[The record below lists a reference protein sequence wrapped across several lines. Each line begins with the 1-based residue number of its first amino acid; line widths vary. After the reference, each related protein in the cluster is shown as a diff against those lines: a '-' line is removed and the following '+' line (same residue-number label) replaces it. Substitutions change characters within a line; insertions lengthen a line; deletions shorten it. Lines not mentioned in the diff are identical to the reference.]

1 MTIDVETIKKNCNI
15 IEVVSH
21 YTPLVKK
28 GREYVGRCIAHS
40 PDEHPSMYVVPDKGF
55 VHCFSCGF
63 SSDIIGF
70 IMEVESLDFQA
81 ALNRFNGDSPQWQPA
96 ISVPKAPPVPERI
109 TSKPPAAAPTPKMSI
124 KGLGEPAKIWPYKD
138 ADGGLL
144 GYIARYDPADGA
156 KKEIRA
162 WTWGQRGEAP
172 PSWGVG
178 AFNKPRPLY
187 GLDRLAQRPDAPVLI
202 VEGEKAADA
211 GQRLLPMYVAV
222 TWSGGCQAWDKTDW
236 LPLQKRTILICPD
249 ADAPGHE
256 AMQKLARLLSDP
268 ASLNCAVR
276 VVDMNRMPE
285 GWDIADA
292 EKDGWDTAR
301 LIDWAKPRTAD
312 YVREETD
319 KDPPN
324 QAVAERGEG
333 PPPIGLAEKPVKP
346 KRQKKPPL
354 TVVGGNSNLAEELD
368 TEEVPLQYSEDGV
381 AGQFVALHHDQFRVC
396 HEWGS
401 SSKPMW
407 LAWDGTRW
415 KRERNRVTA
424 MQLAKDLALGLKYQP
439 AAAGL
444 SPKVKFGFETMK
456 FKGCFLDSASFDRRL
471 VAQAKMFDSHPLLLN
486 TPAGTVDLTTGLLR
500 EHRQEDYITYQTSV
514 SPAPGLTPLW
524 DSCMA
529 FPCNHEPELEAYLWR
544 TMGYGALTG
553 DTREEALFFLRG
565 NPGSG
570 KSTMINALA
579 DIMGDYA
586 VNISMDALVE
596 QKHMR
601 HPQEIA
607 KLEGKRFIHANETQQ
622 HRRWNEALI
631 CKLTGR
637 DVISAHLMRMND
649 TEYQPTGKI
658 WIHGNYTPHLKSVEG
673 GIARRLHLIEY
684 HQRACPEEAQ
694 DNTLKDRLVGEYPA
708 LLYKMI
714 QGCMDWLQI
723 GLKRP
728 PEIAKNVQ
736 EYMEDEDMLGAWFTD
751 CCDKLNYAETST
763 SAAHKSL
770 KEWAEH
776 NGENIQY
783 LPSPKRFT
791 QTLKQRGYDIK
802 RGGTGNIF
810 IGFALK
816 DGPRQVEEDLPLPE
830 LPPDWQDRF

>member
-1 MTIDVETIKKNCNI
+1 MTIDAEEVKKNCDLAAI
-15 IEVVSH
+15 VGH

-70 IMEVESLDFQA
+70 IMEVESLDFEA
-81 ALNRFNGDSPQWQPA
+81 ALTRLNGDSPQWQPA
-96 ISVPKAPPVPERI
+96 ISVPTAPPPPERI
-109 TSKPPAAAPTPKMSI
+109 TSKPPAAAPTPKM
-124 KGLGEPAKIWPYKD
+124 GMEGFGEPIKIYPFKD
-138 ADGGLL
+138 SEGSLIM
-144 GYIARYDPADGA
+144 YEARYDVSDPNMKA
-156 KKEIRA
+156 RQ
-162 WTWGQRGEAP
+162 WTWGRRGDNP
-172 PSWGVG
+172 PAWACGMYT
-178 AFNKPRPLY
+178 KPRPLY
-187 GLDRLAQRPDAPVLI
+187 GLDRLAQRPDAQVL
-202 VEGEKAADA
+202 VTEGPKKADA
-211 GQRLLPMYVAV
+211 GKNLLPSCVSISWA
-222 TWSGGCQAWDKTDW
+222 GGWTHWDKYDW
-236 LPLQKRTILICPD
+236 LPVANRKLLLMPD
-249 ADAPGHE
+249 ADDVGYA
-256 AMQKLARLLSDP
+256 AMQKLANLLSDP
-268 ASLNCAVR
+268 AGLGCAVR

-285 GWDIADA
+285 GYDLADF

-301 LIDWAKPRTAD
+301 LIEWAKPRTSD
-312 YVREETD
+312 YIHISLRKE
-319 KDPPN
+319 PPN
-324 QAVAERGEG
+324 QAVAERGEES
-333 PPPIGLAEKPVKP
+333 PPIGMAEKPVKP

-354 TVVGGNSNLAEELD
+354 TVVGGTSSLAEELD

-415 KRERNRVTA
+415 KRDRNRVTA
-424 MQLAKDLALGLKYQP
+424 MQLAKDLAMGLKYQP
-439 AAAGL
+439 GAAGL
-444 SPKVKFGFETMK
+444 SPAVKDRFETMK
-456 FKGCFLDSASFDRRL
+456 FKGAFLDSASFDRHL
-471 VAQAKMFDSHPLLLN
+471 VASAETFDNHPLLLN
-486 TPAGTVDLTTGLLR
+486 TPQGTIDLTTGLMR
-500 EHRQEDYITYQTSV
+500 GHRQEDYLTYQTTI
-514 SPAPGLTPLW
+514 SPAPGPTPLW
-524 DSCMA
+524 DSVLA
-529 FPCNHEPELEAYLWR
+529 FPSGCDPAIEAYLWR
-544 TMGYGALTG
+544 ALGYGALTG

-586 VNISMDALVE
+586 VNISMDALIE

-649 TEYQPTGKI
+649 TEYKPTGKI

-684 HQRACPEEAQ
+684 HQRALPEAEQ
-694 DNTLKDRLVGEYPA
+694 DNTLKDRLHQEYPA
-708 LLYKMI
+708 ILHKMI

-728 PEIAKNVQ
+728 PEIAQNVQ

-751 CCDKLNYAETST
+751 CCDKSNQAEAST
-763 SAAHKSL
+763 REAHKSL

-791 QTLKQRGYDIK
+791 QTMKQRGYAIK
-802 RGGTGNIF
+802 RGGAGNIF

-830 LPPDWQDRF
+830 VPADWQDRF